1 MVLALVGYAQ
11 TAITLIAH
19 MKSIPCLAGS
29 TVRVI
34 TAPHAIP
41 TLRPTRFGL
50 AMQKVLVQRA
60 G

>member
-34 TAPHAIP
+34 TA
-41 TLRPTRFGL
+41 RPTRFGL